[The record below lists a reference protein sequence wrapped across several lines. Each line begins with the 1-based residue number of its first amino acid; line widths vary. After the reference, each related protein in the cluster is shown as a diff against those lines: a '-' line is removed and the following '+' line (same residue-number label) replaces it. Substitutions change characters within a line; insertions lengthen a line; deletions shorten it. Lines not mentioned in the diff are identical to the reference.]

1 MPLNI
6 LNILGLI
13 IVVFILFL
21 FLPLA
26 FGAPF
31 QPSSKKRV
39 RIITEIAKIK
49 EGERVAE
56 LGSGNGKLVIALA
69 KTGAEV
75 HGYEINP
82 VLILWSRWKI
92 KKLGLEKKA
101 FVHWKNFWKVDLKK
115 FDVIILFQVYYI
127 MRKLGN
133 KIKKE
138 AKKGTRVVSN
148 TWKFPGKKPV
158 KKISHVYLYKF

>member
-82 VLILWSRWKI
+82 
-92 KKLGLEKKA
+92 
-101 FVHWKNFWKVDLKK
+101 
-115 FDVIILFQVYYI
+115 
-127 MRKLGN
+127 
-133 KIKKE
+133 
-138 AKKGTRVVSN
+138 
-148 TWKFPGKKPV
+148 
-158 KKISHVYLYKF
+158 